1 MPVTWGIDHATC
13 MVVATAEGVLRSN
26 DIEDYLDGVAR
37 AATLSYRK
45 IFDMS
50 RCAPEL
56 STDDIMAFGAR
67 LRGYMNIS
75 PMGPVAI
82 VAGSD
87 ETYMSARL
95 FEALAVANRP
105 LKIFRE
111 HQAARD
117 WLDSQPTQV
126 PFAPEWPATWVT
138 GRTGS

>member
-1 MPVTWGIDHATC
+1 MPLTWGIDHATC

-50 RCAPEL
+50 RCAPQL
-56 STDDIMAFGAR
+56 SRDDMMAFGAR
-67 LRGYMNIS
+67 MRGYMNIS

-87 ETYMSARL
+87 ETYMPAHL
-95 FEALAVANRP
+95 FEAL
-105 LKIFRE
+105 
-111 HQAARD
+111 
-117 WLDSQPTQV
+117 
-126 PFAPEWPATWVT
+126 
-138 GRTGS
+138 